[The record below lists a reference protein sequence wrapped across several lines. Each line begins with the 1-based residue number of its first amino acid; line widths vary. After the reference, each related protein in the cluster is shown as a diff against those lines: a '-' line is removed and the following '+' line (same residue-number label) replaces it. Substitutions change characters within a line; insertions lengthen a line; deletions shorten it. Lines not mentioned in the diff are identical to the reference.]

1 MVSPSM
7 IILPSLS
14 ITFIFKVNYSVK
26 VAGFEKEG
34 YRNASLFDWKNFQ
47 NNTLK
52 RLFTKMTDIGISALE
67 DQDKLHDVC

>member
-1 MVSPSM
+1 M
-7 IILPSLS
+7 ISLPSLS

-26 VAGFEKEG
+26 VAGFEKEV

>member
-1 MVSPSM
+1 M
-7 IILPSLS
+7 
-14 ITFIFKVNYSVK
+14 NYSVK